1 MESLTKQREI
11 LFSAYLDNGKPLDK
25 LALASRHNIGNDQA
39 KSAIFL
45 LADVD
50 GVLDLKYLSKT
61 SVLITYD
68 VRVLTLE
75 SILSALKSLGFS
87 LNENL
92 LSKIKNALCMYTE
105 ETLRENLGIANSK
118 ATRDIFIDDYQRR
131 SHGCRDSRSTYWR
144 RYL

>member
-11 LFSAYLDNGKPLDK
+11 VFSSYQDNGRRLDNVELSSKCT
-25 LALASRHNIGNDQA
+25 IGNDQA

-50 GVLDLKYLSKT
+50 GVLDLKYISAT
-61 SVLITYD
+61 HVLITYD

-75 SILSALKSLGFS
+75 SILAALNSLGFTLDDS
-87 LNENL
+87 L
-92 LSKIKNALCMYTE
+92 LSKIKNALYIYTE
-105 ETLRENLGIANSK
+105 ETLRENLGIAGSK
-118 ATRDIFIDDYQRR
+118 ITRDIFMDDYRRR
-131 SHGCRDSRSTYWR
+131 SHGCRDVRSTYWR